1 MQAAVDAV
9 ALITRRGQAA
19 HSKAYGM
26 QDREWVILPR
36 RVQTTQPTVRA
47 RRRENLRT
55 APQEAQ
61 LQEVSLTYPPQWS
74 ELG

>member
-36 RVQTTQPTVRA
+36 RVQTA
-47 RRRENLRT
+47 RPVHKCYSTPGVIRNPAAVFSRYS
-55 APQEAQ
+55 
-61 LQEVSLTYPPQWS
+61 V
-74 ELG
+74 